1 MRWTAGVLLGGLA
14 LAQSLTV
21 APEARVGVPLEIQ
34 GADFPPG
41 RHTLT
46 IESDTGRSQ
55 AVLEAPGGQFT
66 FTWTPPRA
74 GVFRISVELQ
84 GRRVEAQTRVTLQ
97 TPLPTPQ
104 LEADGLVVGG
114 WKLPLSGPW
123 IGPKVLGS
131 RAFIAQGPLV
141 LEIDLQ
147 TPRVVAEHFPPAEVR
162 ALETDPEPAVLL
174 EDGRRLSLAALAG
187 KPYEGRWESLS
198 ILQDY
203 FKDHA
208 PTSAQRPYWYY
219 FTREASSLSPDDLEA
234 VGRDLLQRGHRPEL
248 AWGTGALRWLEPW
261 LMRVRA
267 ARQEGLEKSLV
278 WSEFFLK
285 YLPQLPGA
293 RAVLLEQADWL
304 EAQGRPDLAE
314 RYRDALR
321 AVAGWQPPL
330 TSAHLAQLTGVL
342 GGLYLLMVLYLS
354 LLYLPAQ
361 LRGVRPS
368 GGWLLGWLRHPL
380 LRLRHSVLA
389 YTTLGERALLLLL
402 FGLTILAFLAWGFLG
417 RAEAL
422 AAQEEL
428 NRGTLRSSAAQET
441 LRNLANTGPARG
453 LLAYALAQENPA
465 EARRL
470 YETAPAW
477 THVLLGRGTPAA
489 LAQAYRQAPHAPPVR
504 EALGLGGDFWT
515 GVYHEAGVAREAVP
529 TPRVIIAAIGLSH
542 LHNFV
547 ANFLE
552 VWHDLPLWPS
562 PLWAWGAAGLAAL
575 LALYHLLCFFL
586 PRPQNT
592 QDGVVW
598 RRTVQLLFP
607 GSPTYSQGWGVLVL
621 LVFGAGV
628 WLWRFEPG
636 PGLALAL
643 LALGAHL
650 VLWLTLVYRRRS

>member
-21 APEARVGVPLEIQ
+21 APEGRVGEPLEIQ
-34 GADFPPG
+34 GAGFPPG

-46 IESDTGRSQ
+46 IESDTGRNQ
-55 AVLEAPGGQFT
+55 AVLEAAGEQFT
-66 FTWTPPRA
+66 LAWTPPRA

-84 GRRVEAQTRVTLQ
+84 GRRVEAQTRVVAQ
-97 TPLPTPQ
+97 ASLPTPQ
-104 LEADGLVVGG
+104 LGADGLVVGS
-114 WKLPLSGPW
+114 WKLPLTGPW

-162 ALETDPEPAVLL
+162 ALETEPEPAVLL

-198 ILQDY
+198 VLRDY
-203 FKDHA
+203 FKDRE

-219 FTREASSLSPDDLEA
+219 FTREASSLNAADLEA
-234 VGRDLLQRGHRPEL
+234 IGRDLLQRGHRPEL
-248 AWGTGALRWLEPW
+248 AWGRGVLRWLEPW
-261 LMRVRA
+261 LAQVRA
-267 ARQEGLEKSLV
+267 TRREGLEKSLT

-293 RAVLLEQADWL
+293 QAVLLEQADWL

-321 AVAGWQPPL
+321 EVASWQPPL

-389 YTTLGERALLLLL
+389 YTTIGERALLLLL

-417 RAEAL
+417 RFEAL
-422 AAQEEL
+422 IAQESL
-428 NRGTLRSSAAQET
+428 TRGTLRSNAAQET
-441 LRNLANTGPARG
+441 LRNLANTDSARG
-453 LLAYALAQENPA
+453 LLAYALAQENPT

-477 THVLLGRGTPAA
+477 SYVLLGRGTPEA
-489 LAQAYRQAPHAPPVR
+489 LAQAYRQAPRAPSVR
-504 EALGLGGDFWT
+504 EALGLGGDLWSE
-515 GVYHEAGVAREAVP
+515 VYREAGVAREAVP
-529 TPRVIIAAIGLSH
+529 TPRVIAAALGLSH
-542 LHNFV
+542 LRNLTT
-547 ANFLE
+547 NFLE
-552 VWHDLPLWPS
+552 VWRDLPLWPT
-562 PLWAWGAAGLAAL
+562 PLWAWGAAGLAML

-586 PRPQNT
+586 PRPKNA
-592 QDGVVW
+592 QDGVAW
-598 RRTVQLLFP
+598 RHTIQLLFP

-621 LVFGAGV
+621 LTLGAGV
-628 WLWRFEPG
+628 WLWRQEPRL
-636 PGLALAL
+636 GLTLTL

-650 VLWLTLVYRRRS
+650 VLWLTLVYRR